1 MRLTK
6 SEKIR
11 MLNNYDNLL
20 LSVASLLG
28 LLYAFAILLKDKT
41 FYFYPL
47 LIVGWGMPILGYA
60 IRTLRFNRFSLEES
74 VMGNFYG
81 WTYLICG
88 TVAYGLTLIIP
99 TNSGTINLESLIA
112 FVLSPIGIFSSIIVG
127 LLIFSISWLR
137 KKFLKSFEVKYR
149 YPSAVGSLLAIMSY
163 VLALFTCLVF
173 YLGYAYLIFLS
184 LPISLLIISG
194 GVMFFASNIFLWPQA
209 YAWKYFALFVA
220 LGCAFLFLSF
230 ALI

>member
-1 MRLTK
+1 MP
-6 SEKIR
+6 
-11 MLNNYDNLL
+11 N
-20 LSVASLLG
+20 VV
-28 LLYAFAILLKDKT
+28 KDKT

-47 LIVGWGMPILGYA
+47 LIVGWGMPIVGYA
-60 IRTLRFNRFSLEES
+60 VRTLRFNRFSLEES

-112 FVLSPIGIFSSIIVG
+112 FVLSPIGILLSIIMG

-137 KKFLKSFEVKYR
+137 KKFMKSFEVKYR

-173 YLGYAYLIFLS
+173 YLGYAFLIFPS
-184 LPISLLIISG
+184 LPISLLIISS
-194 GVMFFASNIFLWPQA
+194 GVMFFVSNIFLWPQA
-209 YAWKYFALFVA
+209 YDWKYFALFVA
-220 LGCAFLFLSF
+220 LGCILLFPSF
-230 ALI
+230 ALISGGLFLPKPLT